1 MATTGTMPALSVAPP
16 SAFPRWL
23 AKYFYFVMSLLI
35 AAVVVYAFSQT
46 VGQRLIH
53 AVPRRPVLLWV
64 HGIVFSAWVAFYI
77 LQSALVRI
85 RKVKLHRTLGWA
97 GAALGVAVIVVGFR
111 VPVVMA
117 RFAISNLNRKA
128 DDAGAF
134 LAIPFLDMVTFTICF
149 GLAVLWRK
157 KPELHRRL
165 MLVATCALT
174 AAAFGRM
181 NSLHAIPALGF
192 YFGVDALILLGT
204 VRDLV
209 VNRRIHAVYLAAIP
223 LVMPA
228 QAAAVYIAGH
238 NSAFWLRLMNRMIGI
253 V

>member
-1 MATTGTMPALSVAPP
+1 MATTRTMPAVSVSQP
-16 SAFPRWL
+16 STLPRWV

-35 AAVVVYAFSQT
+35 AVIVVYAFSHT

-85 RKVKLHRTLGWA
+85 RRVKLHRTLGWA
-97 GAALGVAVIVVGFR
+97 GAALGATVILVGFR

-117 RFAISNLNRKA
+117 RFAIDYLQRDPREA
-128 DDAGAF
+128 HAF
-134 LAIPFLDMVTFTICF
+134 LAIPFLDMVTFTVCF
-149 GLAVLWRK
+149 GLAVLWRT

-165 MLVATCALT
+165 MLIATCALT

-181 NSLHAIPALGF
+181 NMIRSVPPLGF
-192 YFGVDALILLGT
+192 YFGVDALILLGA
-204 VRDLV
+204 VRDLI
-209 VNRRIHAVYLAAIP
+209 VNRRIHAIYLTAIP
-223 LVMPA
+223 LLAPA
-228 QAAAVYIAGH
+228 QAAAVYIAG
-238 NSAFWLRLMNRMIGI
+238 NQSAFWLRFMNRII
-253 V
+253 S

>member
-1 MATTGTMPALSVAPP
+1 MASTGTMPVMSASQP
-16 SAFPRWL
+16 SAFPRWV
-23 AKYFYFVMSLLI
+23 AKYFYLAMSLLI
-35 AAVVVYAFSQT
+35 ALIVVYAFSHT

-85 RKVKLHRTLGWA
+85 RKVQLHRSLGWA
-97 GAALGVAVIVVGFR
+97 GAALGAAVILVGFR

-117 RFAISNLNRKA
+117 QFAVKNALRSA
-128 DDAGAF
+128 DAAHAF
-134 LAIPFLDMVTFTICF
+134 LAIPFLDMVTFTISF
-149 GLAVLWRK
+149 GLAVLWRT

-165 MLVATCALT
+165 MLIATCALT

-181 NSLHAIPALGF
+181 DIIRSVPPLGF
-192 YFGVDALILLGT
+192 YFGVDALILLGA
-204 VRDLV
+204 VRDLI
-209 VNRRIHAVYLAAIP
+209 VNRRIHAIYLTALP
-223 LVMPA
+223 LLVPA

-238 NSAFWLRLMNRMIGI
+238 QSAFWLRVMDRII
-253 V
+253 S

>member
-1 MATTGTMPALSVAPP
+1 MATAGTMSAVSVAQH

-23 AKYFYFVMSLLI
+23 AKYFYFAMSLLI
-35 AAVVVYAFSQT
+35 ALIVIYAFSHT

-64 HGIVFSAWVAFYI
+64 HGILFSSWVAVYI
-77 LQSALVRI
+77 LQSALVRV
-85 RKVKLHRTLGWA
+85 RKVQVHRTLGWA
-97 GAALGVAVIVVGFR
+97 GAALGAAVIVVGFW
-111 VPVVMA
+111 VPVVMV
-117 RFAISNLNRKA
+117 RFEISNVLRNA
-128 DDAGAF
+128 DAARAF

-165 MLVATCALT
+165 MLIATCALT

-181 NSLHAIPALGF
+181 NMIRSVPPLGF
-192 YFGVDALILLGT
+192 YFGVDALILLGAL
-204 VRDLV
+204 RDLV
-209 VNRRIHAVYLAAIP
+209 VNRRIHAVYLVAIP
-223 LVMPA
+223 LLAPV

-238 NSAFWLRLMNRMIGI
+238 HSAFWLRMMGRLIS
-253 V
+253 